1 VEIAEAILQRDRDA
15 ARQVAQQKFRLFAE
29 QHLSWYRSEG

>member
-1 VEIAEAILQRDRDA
+1 VA
-15 ARQVAQQKFRLFAE
+15 ALQVARQKFRLFAE